1 MRGQVRVLGQQALE
15 AYLAT
20 LPVRHCLDTLLAR
33 AAQEWDDPCSES
45 AVLHVRPPVCQYHT
59 SYRALMNAAR
69 EDTCRT

>member
-45 AVLHVRPPVCQYHT
+45 AVLHVRLTLPECPYHNL
-59 SYRALMNAAR
+59 YDAW
-69 EDTCRT
+69 